1 MRLFGYYAW
10 HTFKNQVRKMCK
22 TWVVVFLLIC
32 IVIGCIIG
40 FGAAKVS
47 DLAQSDDVESVV
59 PEEFLPEE
67 ELLPGETIPEESDE
81 EDEEFS
87 LPVDIVELA
96 VGGLLLLFFTFEAV
110 SADKNGS
117 KIFLPAD
124 VNLLFASPMQPQSVL
139 LFRLMTQIG
148 AALLGSAYLL
158 FQLPNLMNMGLSLW
172 GGAALIATWALA
184 LIVGKLLQMLLYT
197 ICSTR
202 PGWKS
207 RLRPGIYAVLTAA
220 ALGYVVY
227 WQVGGGTYYEAL
239 VGYFNHPATRYIPL
253 WGWLKGFTLF
263 AVEENWMAMLAEL
276 AAVVLGSG
284 VLAYVIWHLKA
295 DFYEDAMAK
304 SQETAELLEQ
314 VQSQRSTVLVR
325 RKKERSDKI
334 RRDGLTHGW
343 GANVFFH
350 KSLYN
355 RFRFAHWKIF
365 TKTSET
371 YLLAAVGVAA
381 LCRFVMDV
389 EGVLPVMLT
398 LGVFT
403 FFRSL
408 GNPLAEDTEMDF
420 FILIPEPAWKK
431 LLWSLLGGSVNC
443 VLDLLPATVVA
454 LALLGGN
461 PLPGLLWL
469 PVIVS
474 VDFFATT
481 VSTFIHLSTPTS
493 AGKIVKQM
501 VQVLFIYFGLLPD
514 IGIVAA
520 FLAMGQ
526 PVMAALG
533 AAICNVLLGLLFF
546 ALASRFLEPKGG
558 KMRNMENE
566 NVDIKAARRSFS
578 RVGLSTV
585 VLLVVGS
592 LVQLAMVRL
601 LPQWVDHPWG
611 RWVCMFAPIYLV
623 AFPLALLLL
632 RTVPAK
638 KPEAKTMRLRD
649 WLVAI
654 PMCVCLMYVGS
665 IVGNALMTLLQNFFG
680 TAVDNPVESLL
691 ANQPLLPQILIVVIL
706 GPLVE
711 EFVFR
716 KQILDRL
723 RVYGEKTALLVSAA
737 LFGLFHGNLSQ
748 LFYAFLLGLLFGY
761 IYLRTGKLRYSAA
774 LHMLINLVNGVLG
787 SFILE
792 HMGAEAFGL
801 LDNLGEVD
809 FGALERVLPW
819 VIAFGIYTL
828 VMLALG
834 GTGLVLLC
842 TKASS
847 ATFAPSELELPRKGR
862 WRTVW
867 CNVGM
872 LLALAVC
879 MALIVMSLL

>member
-47 DLAQSDDVESVV
+47 EISESDEIASVA
-59 PEEFLPEE
+59 PEE
-67 ELLPGETIPEESDE
+67 ELLPEETMPGETTPGADDE

-117 KIFLPAD
+117 KIFQPAD

-148 AALLGSAYLL
+148 AALLGSVYLL
-158 FQLPNLMNMGLSLW
+158 FQLPNLINMGLTLW
-172 GGAALIATWALA
+172 GGVALIATWALA

-197 ICSTR
+197 VCSTR

-207 RLRPGIYAVLTAA
+207 RLRPGIYAVLTVV

-227 WQVGGGTYYEAL
+227 WQVGGGSYYDAL

-253 WGWLKGFTLF
+253 WGWLKGFALF
-263 AVEENWMAMLAEL
+263 AVEKNWTAMLAEL
-276 AAVVLGSG
+276 AALVLGSG

-314 VQSQRSTVLVR
+314 MQSSGGKVIRR
-325 RKKERSDKI
+325 RKKDRSDKI

-365 TKTSET
+365 TKTADT
-371 YLLAAVGVAA
+371 YLLAALGVAA
-381 LCRFVMDV
+381 LCRFVLDV
-389 EGVLPVMLT
+389 EGTLPVMLT

-408 GNPLAEDTEMDF
+408 GNPMAEDTEMDF

-443 VLDLLPATVVA
+443 VLDLLPATIVA
-454 LALLGGN
+454 LLLLGGN

-514 IGIVAA
+514 IGIVAV

-546 ALASRFLEPKGG
+546 VLASRFLEPKGG
-558 KMRNMENE
+558 KMRNIENE
-566 NVDIKAARRSFS
+566 NVDRKVARRGFS

-601 LPQWVDHPWG
+601 LPQWVNHPWG
-611 RWVCMFAPIYLV
+611 RWVYIFAPLYLV
-623 AFPLALLLL
+623 ALPLALLLL

-649 WLVAI
+649 WLTVV
-654 PMCVCLMYVGS
+654 PMCICLMYVGNLA
-665 IVGNALMTLLQNFFG
+665 GNGLMMLLQKLFG
-680 TAVDNPVESLL
+680 TVVNNPVESLL
-691 ANQPLLPQILIVVIL
+691 ANQPLLPQILIVVII

-711 EFVFR
+711 EFIFR

-723 RVYGEKTALLVSAA
+723 GVYGEKTALLVSAA
-737 LFGLFHGNLSQ
+737 LFGLFHGNLAQ
-748 LFYAFLLGLLFGY
+748 LFYAFLLGLVFGY

-774 LHMLINLVNGVLG
+774 LHMLINFLGGIVG
-787 SFILE
+787 SFFLE
-792 HMGAEAFGL
+792 HIGTEAFGL
-801 LDNLGEVD
+801 LDHLGEVN

-828 VMLALG
+828 MMLALA
-834 GTGLVLLC
+834 GTGLILLC
-842 TKASS
+842 VKSS
-847 ATFAPSELELPRKGR
+847 KVFFVPAELELPRKGR

-872 LLALAVC
+872 LLALAACAV
-879 MALIVMSLL
+879 LIAMSLL

>member
-10 HTFKNQVRKMCK
+10 HTFKNQVRKLLK
-22 TWVVVFLLIC
+22 TWVLIFLMIC

-40 FGAAKVS
+40 FGASKLEDAAK
-47 DLAQSDDVESVV
+47 DNEVETVMPTEEIT
-59 PEEFLPEE
+59 PEEPLP
-67 ELLPGETIPEESDE
+67 P
-81 EDEEFS
+81 EDEEEFAF
-87 LPVDIVELA
+87 PVDIIELV
-96 VGGLLLLFFTFEAV
+96 VGGLLLFFFTFEAV
-110 SADKNGS
+110 GADKNGS
-117 KIFLPAD
+117 KIFQPAD

-148 AALLGSAYLL
+148 VALLGSVYLL
-158 FQLPNLMNMGLSLW
+158 IQLPNLMNMGLSLW
-172 GGAALIATWALA
+172 AGVALIATWALA

-197 ICSTR
+197 VCSTR

-207 RLRPGIYAVLTAA
+207 RLRPVVYACLTLI

-227 WQVGGGTYYEAL
+227 WQLSGGSYYAAL
-239 VGYFNHPATRYIPL
+239 VDFFNHPATYYIPF
-253 WGWLKGFTLF
+253 WGWLKGFAIF

-276 AAVVLGSG
+276 AAIVLGGG

-295 DFYEDAMAK
+295 DFYEDAMAQ

-314 VQSQRSTVLVR
+314 VQSQRGNVVVR

-334 RRDGLTHGW
+334 RRDGLRRGW
-343 GANVFFH
+343 GASVFFQ

-355 RFRFAHWKIF
+355 RFRFAHFGVF
-365 TKTSET
+365 TKTAET

-381 LCRFVMDV
+381 LCRFVLEA
-389 EGVLPVMLT
+389 EGTLPVMLT

-408 GNPLAEDTEMDF
+408 GNPLAEDTRMDF

-443 VLDLLPATVVA
+443 FLDLLPATVA
-454 LALLGGN
+454 GLLLVGGN

-474 VDFFATT
+474 VDFFSTT
-481 VSTFIHLSTPTS
+481 VSTFISVSTPPS
-493 AGKIVKQM
+493 AGKIIKQM

-514 IGIVAA
+514 IAVVAG
-520 FLAMGQ
+520 FLVVGQ
-526 PVMAALG
+526 PVAAAVCVTVLNVFLG
-533 AAICNVLLGLLFF
+533 ILFF

-558 KMRNMENE
+558 TVRQMENE
-566 NVDIKAARRSFS
+566 NVDVKAARRSFS
-578 RVGLSTV
+578 RVGWSLV
-585 VLLVVGS
+585 LLLVVGT
-592 LVQLAMVRL
+592 LAQIIMELL
-601 LPQWVDHPWG
+601 LPQWVEHPWG
-611 RWVCMFAPIYLV
+611 RWVCLFAPLYVV
-623 AFPLALLLL
+623 ALPVTLLLL

-638 KPEAKTMRLRD
+638 KPEAKTMRFRD
-649 WLVAI
+649 WLTAV
-654 PMCVCLMYVGS
+654 PMCICLMYAGS
-665 IVGNALMTLLQNFFG
+665 FVGNGLMELLQNLFG
-680 TAVDNPVESLL
+680 TVVDNPVESLL
-691 ANQPLLPQILIVVIL
+691 SHQPLLPQILIVVIL

-737 LFGLFHGNLSQ
+737 LFGLFHGNFSQ
-748 LFYAFLLGLLFGY
+748 LFYAFLLGLLLGY

-774 LHMLINLVNGVLG
+774 LHMLINLLHGVVG

-792 HMGAEAFGL
+792 HIDVEVFWMLE
-801 LDNLGEVD
+801 NLGQMD
-809 FGALERVLPW
+809 FGAVERMLPW
-819 VIAFGIYTL
+819 IIALGLYTL
-828 VMLALG
+828 LLLALG
-834 GTGLVLLC
+834 GIGLVLLC
-842 TKASS
+842 VKSGKI
-847 ATFAPSELELPRKGR
+847 TFAPAELELPARGR

-867 CNVGM
+867 CNAGM
-872 LLALAVC
+872 LAALVVC
-879 MALIVMSLL
+879 GALIVLSLL